1 MPTPAQIDEQIQ
13 HERDAI
19 KCGIDKLYK
28 DTRKLVERE
37 YASAT
42 IYGVSSIA
50 AAQDIVANRILET
63 FANLQQRKNGQY
75 YADIISHLSQFNDEK
90 QAHMLANIALKR
102 TFDLVFSQKRK
113 DSKKYPNAVS
123 NVTTAIGASVEDECQ
138 IRWYE
143 HQDPE
148 LLSKVQKK
156 YWLNTTGTQ
165 QKRNVAQLMFNRED
179 IKWDSWGAP
188 LRARLGA
195 WLLNIVCD
203 TTGWFTKEALW
214 QGKNKSTTLIVPTPT
229 YDAIQEQLL
238 DEAVLFAPMSWPMLI
253 EPNDWTNE
261 NPGGYLLNEL
271 TRMNDLVRKGNN
283 TLRQPETPL
292 KFLNKLQKV
301 PYVVNQFTYEVAKEL
316 DKRGV
321 KVGKFK
327 PLSHA
332 AQWVMPTPPP
342 NIDTDEEARFQ
353 YRKEKTEAENKKR
366 AYIRSMH
373 VRTTITMETAERFGT
388 REFYLPWSFDYRGRA
403 YPIPA
408 FLSIQDTD
416 FGKSLIR
423 FSDESFLTPEAEE
436 WLAFQV
442 ATTYGLDKKTIKE
455 RLEWVDDNITLI
467 KNIANDPLR
476 HLSDWEVADE
486 PWQFLAA
493 CEEYYHCLIECD
505 RSHTGL
511 PIAVDATCSG
521 LQILAGLARDKGTA
535 QLVNV
540 LPGDKPADAYKTV
553 AEAMIPLLSP
563 EDQWIGEHIDRTVT
577 KRSVMTIPYNATE
590 DSSSKYIRKALK
602 DKKIQID
609 GKTGYRLAVCLRE
622 AMSKVAPGP
631 LKVMAWIKR
640 EMGNAIKRGKGVIEW
655 QTPSGFKVHQKRDN
669 YKVDILNLKLL
680 GRTKFHVVAGETG
693 PSKRKHEACGAPN
706 LIHSLDASLLHL
718 AFQRFD
724 APFSVIHDSVLCRAT
739 DMSIL
744 SSLVRETYMY
754 LFADNNYLA
763 DFAQQIGAETEP
775 PIIDTL
781 RPESVIESTYFFC

>member
-19 KCGIDKLYK
+19 RCGIDKLYK
-28 DTRKLVERE
+28 NTKQLAERD

-42 IYGVSSIA
+42 VYGVSSIA

-63 FANLQQRKNGQY
+63 FATLRQRKNGQY
-75 YADIISHLSQFNDEK
+75 YADIMSHLSQFDDEK

-102 TFDLVFSQKRK
+102 TFDLVFSIKKK
-113 DSKKYPNAVS
+113 DSKKYPNTVS
-123 NVTTAIGASVEDECQ
+123 NVTVCIGASVEEECQ

-143 HQDPE
+143 EQDPD
-148 LLSKVQKK
+148 LLEKIQKK
-156 YWLNTTGTQ
+156 YWLATTGTK
-165 QKRNVAQLMFNRED
+165 QKRNVAQLMFNREE

-195 WLLNIVCD
+195 WLLNIVTD
-203 TTGWFTKEALW
+203 TTGWFTKEPVW
-214 QGKNKSTTLIVPTPT
+214 QGNKSTMLIVPTPA
-229 YDAIQEQLL
+229 YDAIQEQLMS
-238 DEAVLFAPMSWPMLI
+238 EAVLFAPMKWPMLI

-271 TRMNDLVRKGNN
+271 TKINDLVRKSNG

-321 KVGKFK
+321 TVGKFK

-332 AQWVMPTPPP
+332 AHWVMPTPPP
-342 NIDTDEEARFQ
+342 DIDTNEETRFQ

-373 VRTTITMETAERFGT
+373 VRTTITMETAQRFGT
-388 REFYLPWSFDYRGRA
+388 RKFFHPWSFDYRGRA

-423 FSDESFLTPEAEE
+423 FADESFLTPEAEE

-442 ATTYGLDKKTIKE
+442 ATTYGLDKKTIRE
-455 RLEWVDDNITLI
+455 RLDWANNNHELI
-467 KNIANDPLR
+467 SRIAKDPLR

-521 LQILAGLARDKGTA
+521 LQVLAGLARDANTA
-535 QLVNV
+535 RLVNV

-563 EDQWIGEHIDRTVT
+563 EDKWLGEYIDRGVT

-590 DSSSKYIRKALK
+590 DSSSTYIRKALK
-602 DKKIQID
+602 KDKGIKID
-609 GKTGYRLAVCLRE
+609 AKTAYRLAVCLRK

-631 LKVMAWIKR
+631 LLVMDWIKK
-640 EMGNAIKRGKGVIEW
+640 EMGNAIKRGKGAIEW
-655 QTPSGFKVHQKRDN
+655 QTPSGFKVHQERNN
-669 YKVDILNLKLL
+669 YKIERLKLKLL
-680 GRTKFHVVAGETG
+680 GTTKFSVVAGETG

-744 SSLVRETYMY
+744 SALVRETYMY
-754 LFADNNYLA
+754 LFAHNDYLT